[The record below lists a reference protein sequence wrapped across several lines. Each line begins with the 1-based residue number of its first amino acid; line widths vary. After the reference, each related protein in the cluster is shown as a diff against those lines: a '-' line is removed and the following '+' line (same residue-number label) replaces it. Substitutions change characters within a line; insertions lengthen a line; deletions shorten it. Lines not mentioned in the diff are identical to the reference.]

1 MHNITCIIIEDE
13 PLAMQRNIG
22 YVQQL
27 PCLQLLGTFSTA
39 TAALHFLQTTPV
51 QLIFLDIN
59 LGQFSGIQMLETKNI
74 FAQVII
80 ITAYQQYAVKGY
92 ELNVTDYL
100 LKPFTFDRFAQ
111 AVAKVQ
117 QKLLP
122 LPSAEQNKMIFIK
135 TAYKLE
141 KVILQ
146 DVLYI
151 EGMRDYRKI
160 FLLHKPPIMT
170 LQTFTALA
178 IEIPSHIICRVHK
191 SYMVALH
198 KIDAIQK
205 DQLTIHHQTIPIS
218 DTYKKAFF
226 ELVQG
231 VGK

>member
-1 MHNITCIIIEDE
+1 
-13 PLAMQRNIG
+13 
-22 YVQQL
+22 
-27 PCLQLLGTFSTA
+27 
-39 TAALHFLQTTPV
+39 
-51 QLIFLDIN
+51 
-59 LGQFSGIQMLETKNI
+59 
-74 FAQVII
+74 
-80 ITAYQQYAVKGY
+80 
-92 ELNVTDYL
+92 
-100 LKPFTFDRFAQ
+100 
-111 AVAKVQ
+111 VQ

-122 LPSAEQNKMIFIK
+122 PPTVEQNKMVFIK

-141 KVILQ
+141 KVMLN

-178 IEIPSHIICRVHK
+178 IEIPTHIICRVHK
-191 SYMVALH
+191 SYMVAVN

-205 DQLTIHHQTIPIS
+205 DQLTIQQQTIPIS

-231 VGK
+231 LRK